1 VRAIQEENVP
11 VTRREFITT
20 TVAAGAAAT
29 LPSWTFAQMAPSKLK
44 ILVLGGGRY
53 VGPQLIRAALARGHQ
68 VSAFNRGKT
77 NPGLFP
83 DIEHLVG
90 DRYINNAPGLDAL
103 KGKKW
108 DVVFDTWAREPVAV
122 KHAAEALKEN
132 IGLYYYVS
140 SLSVYES
147 FDRPLQDEDA
157 PRHKPKREHKPEDKV
172 EYPLAKAWAEDLM
185 WEVMGEKRSAT
196 FRPGIIDGED
206 LGKEPRSQ
214 RVYWPLRMRRGGEVL
229 VPEKTDY
236 PYQEIDVKDIATFMV
251 HSAEKGTVGAFNL
264 ITAPKAMTY
273 KQYLETVHQVSN
285 PQAKL
290 VPVSNEFLTE
300 QKIQPFMDLPFWL
313 PDGATSGFFT
323 FQNKRAV
330 AAGLTHRKL
339 EDTVKDVLASYGP
352 EVKPNAGIGGI
363 AEEREKE
370 LLARWSE
377 GKAKD
382 A

>member
-11 VTRREFITT
+11 VTRREFLATT
-20 TVAAGAAAT
+20 AAAGAAAA
-29 LPSWTFAQMAPSKLK
+29 LPSWVSAKEAKKKMK

-53 VGPQLIRAALARGHQ
+53 VGPQLIRAALDRGHQ
-68 VSAFNRGKT
+68 VSSFNRGKT
-77 NPGLFP
+77 NPDLFP
-83 DIEHLVG
+83 NIEHLIG

-108 DVVFDTWAREPVAV
+108 DVVFDTWAREPIAV
-122 KHAAEALKEN
+122 KHAAELLKPN

-140 SLSVYES
+140 SLSVYAD
-147 FDRPLQDEDA
+147 FDKPMQDEDA
-157 PRHKPKREHKPEDKV
+157 PRHKPKPEHKPE
-172 EYPLAKAWAEDLM
+172 ERTSYEIHKAWAEDLM
-185 WEVMGEKRSAT
+185 WEVIGEKRSAT

-214 RVYWPLRMRRGGEVL
+214 RVYWPLRMRQGGEVL
-229 VPEKTDY
+229 VPADSDY
-236 PYQEIDVKDIATFMV
+236 PYQEIDVKDIATFMM
-251 HSAEKGTVGAFNL
+251 HCAEQGTVGAFNL

-273 KQYLETVHQVSN
+273 QQYLETVHKVSN
-285 PQAKL
+285 PQAKP

-330 AAGLTHRKL
+330 AAGLTYRKL

-352 EVKPNAGIGGI
+352 EVKANSGIGGI
-363 AEEREKE
+363 AEEKEKE
-370 LLARWSE
+370 LLAKWAES
-377 GKAKD
+377 KAKN